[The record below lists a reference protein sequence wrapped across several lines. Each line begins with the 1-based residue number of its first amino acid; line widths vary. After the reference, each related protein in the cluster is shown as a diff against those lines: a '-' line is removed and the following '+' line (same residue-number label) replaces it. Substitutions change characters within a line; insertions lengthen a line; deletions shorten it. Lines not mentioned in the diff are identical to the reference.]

1 MRIRH
6 LNPLMVF
13 ALIKLVLIL
22 FGSAPLQAKWTL
34 NDAIMPE
41 GFSLQVNHRTR
52 YEFMDNEFRANQ
64 SGLTDVINF
73 RTLVNG
79 RVQLPA
85 GFTIGGELQ
94 DSRTLSDGNALLNTT
109 IVNPAE
115 LLRGYLEFNRP
126 DTINGNLTVQAGRM
140 TLDVGS
146 RRFVARNGFRNTIN
160 SFTGIDI
167 NWQGKKDFA
176 GLHLRGFWTMPIYRL
191 PESDEHLHRNTA
203 VFDEE
208 SFDVQFWGLFTGH
221 NFSNIGRAE
230 LFLLGLHEQ
239 DAPNRPSRNRQLY
252 TPGFRILKTP
262 ESSSVDYEFESAF
275 QIGQSHATPFSAR
288 SLSHFAHFH
297 HVAVGYTF
305 PVVWYPRIAALY
317 DFASGDDNPDDG
329 KNGRFDT
336 LYGGRRFDLGPTG
349 IYGAY
354 ARVNM
359 HAPGI
364 RLNITPHPRIE
375 ASANYRVH
383 WLASK
388 RDAWSITGVGDPSG
402 HSGSFVGSQFDAQ
415 IQWQFVPGNLVVEA
429 GYARLF
435 SGEFIHNV
443 PNAGYRGDVNY
454 FYTQAVINF

>member
-1 MRIRH
+1 MRVYF
-6 LNPLMVF
+6 LNPLFIF
-13 ALIKLVLIL
+13 ALIKLVIIL
-22 FGSAPLQAKWTL
+22 FSSSPLYAKWTL
-34 NDAIMPE
+34 DDAIMPKS
-41 GFSLQVNHRTR
+41 FSLQVNHRTR

-94 DSRTLSDGNALLNTT
+94 DSRTLSDGNVLLNTT
-109 IVNPAE
+109 IVNSAE

-126 DTINGNLTVQAGRM
+126 DTMRGNLTVQAGRM

-160 SFTGIDI
+160 SFTGVDI
-167 NWQGKKDFA
+167 NWQGNKDFA
-176 GLHLRGFWTMPIYRL
+176 GLHLRGFWTMPVYRL
-191 PESDEHLHRNTA
+191 PESDEQLHHNTA

-208 SFDVQFWGLFTGH
+208 DFDVQLWGLFTAH
-221 NFSNIGRAE
+221 DFSNIGRGE
-230 LFLLGLHEQ
+230 LFLLGLHEKN
-239 DAPNRPSRNRQLY
+239 ASNRPSRNRQLY

-262 ESSSVDYEFESAF
+262 ASSSIDYEFESAF
-275 QIGQSHATPFSAR
+275 QVGRSHASPVSTR
-288 SLSHFAHFH
+288 LLDHFAHFH
-297 HVAVGYTF
+297 HVAIGYTF
-305 PVVWYPRIAALY
+305 PVVWSPRMAALY
-317 DFASGDDNPDDG
+317 DFASGDDHPDDG

-349 IYGAY
+349 IFGAF

-359 HAPGI
+359 HAPGV
-364 RLNITPHPRIE
+364 RVELKPHARVT
-375 ASANYRVH
+375 ASMNYRAY

-388 RDAWSITGVGDPSG
+388 KDAWGVTGVRDPSG
-402 HSGSFVGSQFDAQ
+402 QSGRFIGSQFDAQ
-415 IQWQFVPGNLVVEA
+415 AQWQVLPGNLMVEA
-429 GYARLF
+429 GYARLI
-435 SGEFIHNV
+435 SGEFIHNA
-443 PNAGYRGDVNY
+443 PNAGHHGDTNY